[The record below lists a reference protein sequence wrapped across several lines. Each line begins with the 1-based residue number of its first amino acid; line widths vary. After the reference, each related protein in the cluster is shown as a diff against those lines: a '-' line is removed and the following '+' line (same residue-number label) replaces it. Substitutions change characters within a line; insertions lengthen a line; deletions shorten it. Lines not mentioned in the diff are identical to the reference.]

1 MPVASGKAN
10 VQSSDAGAGQ
20 CPQCTQYREIL
31 GDTLQDLLE
40 VHRFSNSMST
50 ASKNQWNLDMRR
62 ASTFNLLHEAAVI
75 KETASPATPPP
86 ASITECAQR
95 ELDRLRALPPTSHK
109 WTWGECL
116 TEADGRLTGEV
127 SSPSFPTSHGQY
139 EEVPAE
145 VSLPVLLRHSSAV
158 PYLANP
164 GHLVYDPLAIPSC
177 GIPLAPKDSAGQPS
191 SALTLASPELPAYT
205 QHHLAKDWSSASDDD
220 NLLQSAQAGS
230 ALADVVAAS
239 WLSAGDEDVAA
250 PAPAHAIAKSS
261 SEDESAGPAAP
272 ASAHAV
278 AQSWSEDESA
288 GPAPVPSAP
297 ALAHAIA
304 QSWSEDES
312 AGPAPALVDDTTQFD
327 EYEDPQRSC
336 AAPEDWSSASDQET
350 PAAILAEDWSS
361 DRSSGSDSRPV
372 NAGGRSNTLHPHFQF
387 GVSPAR
393 ITLDLSHNSFS
404 DPFFLPNMSQDPSTS
419 SLVTNARRYGPE
431 HFAHLQDDMFEEEE
445 SDEEAEDSG

>member
-1 MPVASGKAN
+1 MFR
-10 VQSSDAGAGQ
+10 AGQ
-20 CPQCTQYREIL
+20 GWPGQPEPARPRLFFSDVGLRHSGTRPQQASHSGYDISLRE
-31 GDTLQDLLE
+31 
-40 VHRFSNSMST
+40 
-50 ASKNQWNLDMRR
+50 
-62 ASTFNLLHEAAVI
+62 
-75 KETASPATPPP
+75 
-86 ASITECAQR
+86 
-95 ELDRLRALPPTSHK
+95 
-109 WTWGECL
+109 
-116 TEADGRLTGEV
+116 GRLTGEV
-127 SSPSFPTSHGQY
+127 SLPSFPTSHGQY

-145 VSLPVLLRHSSAV
+145 VSLPVPLRHSSAV

-177 GIPLAPKDSAGQPS
+177 GIPLAPKDSAGQLS
-191 SALTLASPELPAYT
+191 SALTLASPELPAYA
-205 QHHLAKDWSSASDDD
+205 QHHLAEDWSSASDDD

-250 PAPAHAIAKSS
+250 PALAHAIAKSS

-312 AGPAPALVDDTTQFD
+312 AGPAPVPSAPALAHAIAQSWSEDESAGPAPVPSAPALAHAIAQSWSEDESAGPALALVDDTTQFD

-387 GVSPAR
+387 GVSLAR

-419 SLVTNARRYGPE
+419 SLVTNACRYGPE